1 MKKLILLFA
10 VAVLATS
17 CMEYKPA
24 QTTSTEGNGFAVEYL
39 FTKDSVKVYRFR
51 DGGRTHY
58 FTTRGETITTQKS
71 GKNSRRPENIQ

>member
-17 CMEYKPA
+17 CVDYKPA

-51 DGGRTHY
+51 DGHRVHY
-58 FTTRGETITTQKS
+58 FTTRGETISTQTS
-71 GKNSRRPENIQ
+71 GKTTYQENIQ

>member
-1 MKKLILLFA
+1 MKKIILLFA

-17 CMEYKPA
+17 CMEFKQP
-24 QTTSTEGNGFAVEYL
+24 QSTSTEGNGFSVEYL

-71 GKNSRRPENIQ
+71 GKTKRDENIN

>member
-1 MKKLILLFA
+1 MKKIILLF

-17 CMEYKPA
+17 CMEYKQP
-24 QTTSTEGNGFAVEYL
+24 QSTSTEGNGFSVEYL

-71 GKNSRRPENIQ
+71 GKTYYQENIQ